1 LSTLLRDGPLLL
13 LLLLFFGGGGEVLR
27 WGGVGQFPKR
37 NSCTAKTALKKW
49 CKGSHRVKSR
59 HGFYYPGLIFGAVAP
74 DLVLKKFLD
83 KLFPI
88 KKRKR

>member
-1 LSTLLRDGPLLL
+1 M
-13 LLLLFFGGGGEVLR
+13 LR

-49 CKGSHRVKSR
+49 CKGSHGVKSR